1 MNRPVVS
8 VLNLALGACLML
20 GACGADDDAASPEAA
35 TADEAQSLNPTAR
48 DAAVAMITAD
58 LNIPLQDLHELL
70 SNAAGDGRIGGQELW
85 MQGPQGTIPV
95 DWWLWNK
102 GYLSLVDDPVY
113 GAHFTLSEKGSR
125 FVNGAAPVW
134 LTATAEGA
142 PRMECRA
149 AGSVTSAACTAVF
162 AYRTVTNPGADLAQ
176 VTFPAAT
183 ANLEAA
189 FTPGEGWSVSN
200 LVIDGDAPRDTAR
213 FVIFGDPD
221 SAEEPR
227 ERFLESIRARLEAG
241 RSQEPEP
248 EPVSPSAPAPVA
260 APPKSLSIAPASVSA
275 PAASAP
281 RPAVITNPRTLREP
295 SYDELMA
302 VYPARAL
309 SAGIAGRAAIS
320 CIATVSGTLR
330 DCEATSES
338 PPGYRFGQAA
348 VSVSRHYRLSPRTVD
363 GTAVE
368 SRINLTINWSMD

>member
-1 MNRPVVS
+1 MNRRVIS
-8 VLNLALGACLML
+8 VLNMALGGCLML
-20 GACGADDDAASPEAA
+20 AACGAGDDTASPEAA
-35 TADEAQSLNPTAR
+35 TADEVQSLNPAAR

-58 LNIPLQDLHELL
+58 LNVPIQDLHELL
-70 SNAAGDGRIGGQELW
+70 SNAAGDGRIGGRELW
-85 MQGPQGTIPV
+85 MQGAQGTVPV

-134 LTATAEGA
+134 LAATAEGA

-189 FTPGEGWSVSN
+189 FAPGEGWSVSN
-200 LVIDGDAPRDTAR
+200 LVVDGDAPRDTAR
-213 FVIFGDPD
+213 FVIFGDPE
-221 SAEEPR
+221 SAREPR

-241 RSQEPEP
+241 RAQEPEP
-248 EPVSPSAPAPVA
+248 ASPVAPAPVA
-260 APPKSLSIAPASVSA
+260 APPKPQRIAPASVSG
-275 PAASAP
+275 PAESAP
-281 RPAVITNPRTLREP
+281 QPAVSTTPRTLREP

-309 SAGIAGRAAIS
+309 SSRIAGRATIS
-320 CIATVSGTLR
+320 CIATVAGTLR

-348 VSVSRHYRLSPRTVD
+348 VSVSRHFRLSPRTVD
-363 GTAVE
+363 GAAVE
-368 SRINLTINWSMD
+368 SRISLTINWSMD

>member
-1 MNRPVVS
+1 MNRRVIS
-8 VLNLALGACLML
+8 VLTMALGGCLLL
-20 GACGADDDAASPEAA
+20 GACGAGDEVAAPEAA
-35 TADEAQSLNPTAR
+35 IADEAQSLNPAAR

-58 LNIPLQDLHELL
+58 LNIPLQDLHDLL
-70 SNAAGDGRIGGQELW
+70 SNAAGDGRISGQELW
-85 MQGPQGTIPV
+85 MQGARGTVPV

-134 LTATAEGA
+134 LTATTEGA

-162 AYRTVTNPGADLAQ
+162 AYRTVANPGADLAQ
-176 VTFPAAT
+176 VTFPAST

-200 LVIDGDAPRDTAR
+200 LVVDGDAPRDTAR

-221 SAEEPR
+221 SVSEPR

-241 RSQEPEP
+241 RSQDPDPEP
-248 EPVSPSAPAPVA
+248 ASPSAPAPVA
-260 APPKSLSIAPASVSA
+260 APIKPQRVAPTAA

-302 VYPARAL
+302 VYPARAQ
-309 SAGIAGRAAIS
+309 SADIAGRATIS
-320 CIATVSGTLR
+320 CVATVAGTLR

-348 VSVSRHYRLSPRTVD
+348 VLVSRHYRLSPRTVD
-363 GTAVE
+363 GAAVD
-368 SRINLTINWSMD
+368 SRISLTINWSMD

>member
-1 MNRPVVS
+1 
-8 VLNLALGACLML
+8 ML